1 MPPHSTAQLLLLL
14 LATTIQPAAGIPAT
28 PTAKTTVTTTCT
40 TSSTTHNSLLNLG
53 YPGYDTLTRIA
64 TTTTTIIEP
73 PLPPQT
79 TTGSG
84 PIATVLETHLVAGT
98 DTTYL
103 VRSTTSTS
111 TRSSAWSYTTIR
123 TWIVHPFTAQPG
135 SVAGPPPPPP
145 PPPQQPQPQAVAA
158 PTPVCPET
166 SCSNPSEE
174 ADKVRSQREAA
185 DSRCATRNM
194 ETGCQAQQCQARQAG
209 EVEGGRDYN
218 WWCLRISQNDFIF
231 PELRMGRS
239 CWSAADN
246 SFMQLNTPCL
256 AADYQAGCR
265 PCRGR
270 DLGWNGANWI
280 DAPL

>member
-14 LATTIQPAAGIPAT
+14 LATTIQPTAAIPAT
-28 PTAKTTVTTTCT
+28 ATAKTSVTTTCT
-40 TSSTTHNSLLNLG
+40 TSSTTHNSLLDLG

-73 PLPPQT
+73 ALPPLT

-84 PIATVLETHLVAGT
+84 PVATVLETHVVAGT

-111 TRSSAWSYTTIR
+111 TRSSAWSYTTTR
-123 TWIVHPFTAQPG
+123 TWIVHPFVG
-135 SVAGPPPPPP
+135 NPP
-145 PPPQQPQPQAVAA
+145 PPPQQPQQQQPQPQAAA

-166 SCSNPSEE
+166 SCANPTEE
-174 ADKVRSQREAA
+174 ADKVRSQRELA

-194 ETGCQAQQCQARQAG
+194 ETGCQAQQCQARRAADGQ
-209 EVEGGRDYN
+209 GGGGDYN
-218 WWCLRISQNDFIF
+218 WWCLRIKQTDFIF

-239 CWSAADN
+239 CWSATNN
-246 SFMQLNTPCL
+246 SFMQLNAPCL

>member
-1 MPPHSTAQLLLLL
+1 MSLLSTAQLLLIL
-14 LATTIQPAAGIPAT
+14 LAITIQPAAAIPAT

-40 TSSTTHNSLLNLG
+40 TSSTTHNSLLDLG

-73 PLPPQT
+73 PLPPPT
-79 TTGSG
+79 TTGKG
-84 PIATVLETHLVAGT
+84 PVATVLETHLVAGT

-111 TRSSAWSYTTIR
+111 TRSSAWSYTTTR
-123 TWIVHPFTAQPG
+123 TWIVHPFATQPG
-135 SVAGPPPPPP
+135 SVASQPA
-145 PPPQQPQPQAVAA
+145 PPQQAAAA

-166 SCSNPSEE
+166 SCSNSSEE

-194 ETGCQAQQCQARQAG
+194 ETGCQAQQCQARRAG
-209 EVEGGRDYN
+209 EGEGDYY
-218 WWCLRISQNDFIF
+218 WWCLRITQTDFIF

-246 SFMQLNTPCL
+246 SFMQLNAPCL

>member
-1 MPPHSTAQLLLLL
+1 MPPLSTTAQLLLVL
-14 LATTIQPAAGIPAT
+14 LAAAIRPAAAIPAT
-28 PTAKTTVTTTCT
+28 PTAKTTVSTTCT
-40 TSSTTHNSLLNLG
+40 TSSTTHNSLLDLG
-53 YPGYDTLTRIA
+53 YPGYDTMTRIA

-73 PLPPQT
+73 PLPAPPPT
-79 TTGSG
+79 ITANG
-84 PIATVLETHLVAGT
+84 PVATVLETHMVAGT

-103 VRSTTSTS
+103 VRSKTSTS
-111 TRSSAWSYTTIR
+111 TRFSAWSYTTTR

-135 SVAGPPPPPP
+135 SAAPAPAAPAAAG
-145 PPPQQPQPQAVAA
+145 

-166 SCSNPSEE
+166 SCANPSEE

-185 DSRCATRNM
+185 DSRCAARNM
-194 ETGCQAQQCQARQAG
+194 ETGCQAQQCQARRAG
-209 EVEGGRDYN
+209 EGGEGGDNYYH
-218 WWCLRISQNDFIF
+218 WWCLRISQMDFVF

-246 SFMQLNTPCL
+246 SFMQLNAPCL

-280 DAPL
+280 EPPL